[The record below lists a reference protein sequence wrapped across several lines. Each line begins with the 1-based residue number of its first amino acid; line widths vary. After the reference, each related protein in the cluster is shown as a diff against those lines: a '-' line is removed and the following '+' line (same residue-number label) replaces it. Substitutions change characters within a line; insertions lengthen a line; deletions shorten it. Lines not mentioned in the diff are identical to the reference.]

1 MRTKS
6 LKIHIGL
13 LACLAMSA
21 TMVAASTPAAWVLTA
36 STLTYHVSDPF
47 HQVYGV
53 SHAARGKGICQNGAC
68 QFMAAAPVR
77 SFQSGDSNR
86 DLHMLQAVRGGRY
99 PMVVV
104 RTSLPAAGLH
114 PGMLRVNL
122 QIQFAG
128 HAHIYKQVP
137 FKVTRQGTGLR
148 LRGTIPATLKDFQIQ
163 SPEFLWIKI
172 HNAIPVK
179 VDMTWQP
186 AGQ

>member
-21 TMVAASTPAAWVLTA
+21 TMAAASTPAAWVLTA

-68 QFMAAAPVR
+68 QFLAAAPVR

-86 DLHMLQAVRGGRY
+86 DLHMLQTVRGGRY

-104 RTSLPAAGLH
+104 RTSLPAAELH